1 MTTSIVACPHCHYK
15 FNYEFIPGA
24 SIYSIRLGTQRI
36 FKCPHCKEL
45 HRFSITHFGTDPSL
59 PTYGDNAETGI
70 GGRIWALMLGPMI
83 VLIVIGFVLRFAIG
97 FQHPLFLLIPITLGI
112 LWVFV
117 YVVYL
122 FVKSGRYTEYK
133 TDEVK

>member
-1 MTTSIVACPHCHYK
+1 
-15 FNYEFIPGA
+15 
-24 SIYSIRLGTQRI
+24 
-36 FKCPHCKEL
+36 
-45 HRFSITHFGTDPSL
+45 
-59 PTYGDNAETGI
+59 
-70 GGRIWALMLGPMI
+70 MLGPMI